1 MLKKKIFISSTQ
13 SEFKTQ
19 RLALYEYILSDPL
32 LRKYFEPFLFELMPA
47 SDRKPNDVYLKEV
60 ERSDIYL
67 GLLGREYGGVKKGL
81 SPTEIEY
88 NCASKHFKTRLL
100 LLTNHKDEEREA
112 KERKFITKVQKEV
125 IRRRFSSIDELKIA
139 VYAALVKYMETMEF
153 LRALPFDADFCQNA
167 SWKDIDRKKV
177 NTFINLARA
186 KRGLPLTLSD
196 SLNKV
201 FTHLHLI
208 DGKKRLVNA
217 ALLLFGKDPQKFF
230 ITSEIRCVHFYSNRV
245 EKPISSYKV
254 LKGSVFELIDQ
265 SVEFILQKL
274 DYSIGTRTE
283 HISIPG
289 RYEIPKEIVT
299 EAVVNAVAHRDYTSN
314 ASVQIML
321 FSDRLEIWNPGSL
334 PIGWS
339 VENLKQ
345 VHSSIPANPLLAEP
359 MYLAGYIERIGT
371 GTSDMEKW
379 SKENGL
385 PVPIFKQEDD
395 FRVVLYKMPNSQ
407 GKEPNSQGKEPNSQ
421 GKEPNSQGKEP
432 NSQGKERKN
441 IFLQMFGFD
450 KVPQRAN
457 ASQIKKWILAIC
469 SSDYATLKELSL
481 ILERNQ
487 VFLQQNYI
495 SPMLNEGLL
504 KLKYPNSKN
513 SPKQAYIKAR

>member
-1 MLKKKIFISSTQ
+1 MLKKKIFISSVQ

-19 RLALYEYILSDPL
+19 RL
-32 LRKYFEPFLFELMPA
+32 
-47 SDRKPNDVYLKEV
+47 
-60 ERSDIYL
+60 YL
-67 GLLGREYGGVKKGL
+67 GLLGREYGGVKRGL
-81 SPTEIEY
+81 SPTEMEY
-88 NCASKHFKTRLL
+88 DCASKRFKTRLL
-100 LLTNHKDEEREA
+100 FLTNHKDEDREA

-125 IRRRFSSIDELKIA
+125 IRRRFSSVDELKIA

-153 LRALPFDADFCQNA
+153 LRALPFDADFCPNA
-167 SWKDIDRKKV
+167 SWKEIDRKKV
-177 NTFINLARA
+177 DTFINLARS

-196 SLNKV
+196 SLNKI

-217 ALLLFGKDPQKFF
+217 ALLLFGKEPQKFF
-230 ITSEIRCVHFYSNRV
+230 ITSEIRCVHFYGNRV
-245 EKPISSYKV
+245 EKPIHSYKV
-254 LKGSVFELIDQ
+254 LKGNVFELIDQ

-274 DYSIGTRTE
+274 DYSIGTRAE
-283 HISIPG
+283 HVSIPG

-299 EAVVNAVAHRDYTSN
+299 EAIVNAVAHRDYTSN
-314 ASVQIML
+314 ASIQIML

-345 VHSSIPANPLLAEP
+345 VHPSIPANPLLAEP

-385 PVPIFKQEDD
+385 PAPIFKQEDD

-407 GKEPNSQGKEPNSQ
+407 GKGLNSQGKEPNSQ
-421 GKEPNSQGKEP
+421 GKGL

-457 ASQIKKWILAIC
+457 ASQIREWILAIC

-513 SPKQAYIKAR
+513 SPKQAYIKAV